1 MIDGEYRLNLTE
13 RSLELLIPITGPR
26 KKFMKKLDKFKYKC
40 RRSSDAAEVI
50 NMSDIEGTSA
60 CIDHMVSTRND

>member
-1 MIDGEYRLNLTE
+1 MTDGEYRLNLTE
-13 RSLELLIPITGPR
+13 RSLELLIPIIGLCIGPR

-50 NMSDIEGTSA
+50 NMSDIEGT
-60 CIDHMVSTRND
+60 HLPV

>member
-13 RSLELLIPITGPR
+13 RSLELLIPIIGPR
-26 KKFMKKLDKFKYKC
+26 KKFMKKLDKLKYKC

-50 NMSDIEGTSA
+50 NMSDIEGVEGKQS
-60 CIDHMVSTRND
+60 